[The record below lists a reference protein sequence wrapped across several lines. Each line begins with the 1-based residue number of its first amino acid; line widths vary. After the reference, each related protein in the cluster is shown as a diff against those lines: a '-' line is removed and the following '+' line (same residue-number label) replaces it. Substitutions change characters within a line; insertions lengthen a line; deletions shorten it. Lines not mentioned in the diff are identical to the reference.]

1 MKIHPTKQKVI
12 DSIITFISQY
22 DEITKMVIFGDV
34 LEENIS
40 EDTFIDIAIKTITEE
55 LALDDEFAYNIVK
68 EIDDITDGKFSF
80 IIMNEPNI
88 SSNTME
94 LIERGITVYEK
105 AKEI

>member
-68 EIDDITDGKFSF
+68 EIDDITDGRFSF

-88 SSNTME
+88 SSNTLE
-94 LIERGITVYEK
+94 LIERGIVVYEK
-105 AKEI
+105 V

>member
-34 LEENIS
+34 LEENVS
-40 EDTFIDIAIKTITEE
+40 EDTFIDIAIETLTEE
-55 LALDDEFAYNIVK
+55 IALDDNFAYNIVK

-94 LIERGITVYEK
+94 LIERGIIVYEK
-105 AKEI
+105 EKI

>member
-22 DEITKMVIFGDV
+22 DEITKMIIFGDV
-34 LEENIS
+34 LEENVS

-55 LALDDEFAYNIVK
+55 IALDDEFAYNIVK

-88 SSNTME
+88 SSNTLE
-94 LIERGITVYEK
+94 LIERGIVVYEK
-105 AKEI
+105 V

>member
-34 LEENIS
+34 LEENVS
-40 EDTFIDIAIKTITEE
+40 EDTFIDIAIKTLTEE
-55 LALDDEFAYNIVK
+55 LALDDDFAYNIVK
-68 EIDDITDGKFSF
+68 EIDDITDGRFSF

-88 SSNTME
+88 SSNTLE
-94 LIERGITVYEK
+94 LIERGIVVYEK
-105 AKEI
+105 V

>member
-40 EDTFIDIAIKTITEE
+40 EDTFIDIAIKTLTEE
-55 LALDDEFAYNIVK
+55 LALDDDFAYNIVK
-68 EIDDITDGKFSF
+68 EIDDITDGRFSF

-88 SSNTME
+88 SSNTLE
-94 LIERGITVYEK
+94 LIERGIVVYEK
-105 AKEI
+105 V

>member
-88 SSNTME
+88 SSNTLE
-94 LIERGITVYEK
+94 LIERGIVVYEK
-105 AKEI
+105 V

>member
-68 EIDDITDGKFSF
+68 EIDDITDGRFSF

-94 LIERGITVYEK
+94 LIERGIVVYEK
-105 AKEI
+105 V

>member
-22 DEITKMVIFGDV
+22 DEITKMIIFGDV
-34 LEENIS
+34 LEENVS

-55 LALDDEFAYNIVK
+55 IALDDEFAYNIVK
-68 EIDDITDGKFSF
+68 EIDDITDGRFSF

-88 SSNTME
+88 SSNTLE
-94 LIERGITVYEK
+94 LIERGIVVYEK
-105 AKEI
+105 V